1 MVRRL
6 IIGLFLS
13 LALAVRA
20 LAQSTAPAGDAQA
33 ESSGPVF
40 PYALM
45 VIFTI
50 LILVIVCMP
59 SRKS

>member
-6 IIGLFLS
+6 VSSLFLGLFL
-13 LALAVRA
+13 AGQA
-20 LAQSTAPAGDAQA
+20 LAQSTAATGEEKT

-45 VIFTI
+45 VLFTI
-50 LILVIVCMP
+50 LTLVIVCMP